1 LITRGGLEG
10 IKNYMGPAISN
21 FDVETWMKNNPI
33 SESSPPEAIR
43 SWLSKTH
50 NAMLDQAESQR
61 TNAVKQGFVEPSF
74 SLGNRIEMSKS
85 AGGDNMTP
93 QDRAR
98 AELEKRKKQP

>member
-1 LITRGGLEG
+1 MR
-10 IKNYMGPAISN
+10 M
-21 FDVETWMKNNPI
+21 
-33 SESSPPEAIR
+33 
-43 SWLSKTH
+43 
-50 NAMLDQAESQR
+50 DQAEAQR